1 MPALGDLHGGMCLA
15 LVGVMTNERDEPMTC
30 LDCGELVSR
39 SADRMY
45 AVGCEDVLCMACCLA
60 RGGIYDEDEDRWTVP
75 PKIDDL
81 LRSVEVH
88 AH

>member
-1 MPALGDLHGGMCLA
+1 MSLA
-15 LVGVMTNERDEPMTC
+15 LVRGMSNERDETMTC
-30 LDCGELVSR
+30 LDCGEPVSP
-39 SADRMY
+39 STDRMY

-60 RGGIYDEDEDRWTVP
+60 RGGVYDEDADRWTVP

-81 LRSVEVH
+81 LRSVEIH